1 MKSKIILGVCGGVAA
16 YKSAELARLLVK
28 GNYDVKVIMTDSAKK
43 FITPLTFQ
51 AITGNPV
58 LSSLWESE
66 NNNAMDHISLS
77 RDADMI
83 LVAPATANFIAKLNQ
98 GLCEDLLTS

>member
-77 RDADMI
+77 RDAGHDSCC
-83 LVAPATANFIAKLNQ
+83 PGNSKFY
-98 GLCEDLLTS
+98 C